1 MNTKYTTGQ
10 HILIPAVIKSARE
23 ENGAIVYD
31 VDFDSWRG
39 VPESNIVVDDKVSAR
54 VAFDKAM
61 EQLSRDIY
69 F

>member
-10 HILIPAVIKSARE
+10 HILIPAVIRSARE
-23 ENGAIVYD
+23 ENGSILYD

-39 VPESNIVVDDKVSAR
+39 VPESSIVVDDRVTAK

-61 EQLSRDIY
+61 EKLSRDIY
-69 F
+69 